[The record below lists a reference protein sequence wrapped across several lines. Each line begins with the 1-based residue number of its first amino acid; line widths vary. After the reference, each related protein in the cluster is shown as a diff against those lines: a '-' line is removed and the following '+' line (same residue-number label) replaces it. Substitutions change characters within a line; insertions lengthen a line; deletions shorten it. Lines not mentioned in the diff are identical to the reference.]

1 MTSLMSPGADM
12 RLERL
17 RDDMIAAR
25 RRGETFDRAWTRGR
39 RAVTAGLPA
48 PDRCVY
54 AAALSWSSDAWRA
67 AYEGEPLSTPERAIS
82 ELGSYALDGELE
94 RLSAG

>member
-1 MTSLMSPGADM
+1 MSPGADM

-17 RDDMIAAR
+17 RDQMIAAR
-25 RRGETFDRAWTRGR
+25 RRGETFDRAWTRAR

-54 AAALSWSSDAWRA
+54 ATALSWSSDAWRA

-94 RLSAG
+94 RLSADA